1 MNSTTII
8 YVVHF
13 SVVAAT
19 AYFANASGLA
29 TWYFVVIIALPLLLS
44 LIPRFVSFS
53 FTLNARILFPLSVG
67 LLCVSFYHF
76 FPSLLAN
83 ESQAALSR
91 LGVSNDGTNLE
102 QDLFQVNDVFKD
114 AVSVLYAICAAFL
127 LWKGLSDFDE
137 LKKVVYEETS
147 EVRSITDFSTYFI
160 ASGDPDTNR
169 APVMKLR
176 YLLFRY
182 LRNMLRGSRIIA
194 SPENEA
200 ILEKMLLVV
209 GQLRAKDKNDDVALE
224 EIMKSVSQLSI
235 LRSNR
240 TVCIEKRMSPFIL
253 TLMLVMS
260 ITMVSSFF
268 GKATGEISIDYLYV
282 MLLPTFYAS
291 IFMTLLDLSKPFDG
305 YWSIKLEAISGVS
318 KRLQNLIPADAMS
331 ELDRN
336 CTEENGWDTA
346 LDVIIKPESK

>member
-1 MNSTTII
+1 MVI
-8 YVVHF
+8 
-13 SVVAAT
+13 AT
-19 AYFANASGLA
+19 AFFANASGLA
-29 TWYFVVIIALPLLLS
+29 TWYFVTLIALPLLLS
-44 LIPRFVSFS
+44 LIPRFVAFS
-53 FTLNARILFPLSVG
+53 FTLNARILFPISVG
-67 LLCVSFYHF
+67 LLCVSFYHY
-76 FPSLLAN
+76 FPSLLFD
-83 ESQAALSR
+83 ETQASLAR
-91 LGVSNDGTNLE
+91 LGVSNSNSSLE

-160 ASGDPDTNR
+160 ASGDPETNR

-182 LRNMLRGSRIIA
+182 LRNMLKGSRIIA
-194 SPENEA
+194 SSENES
-200 ILEKMLLVV
+200 ILEQMLLAV
-209 GQLRAKDKNDDVALE
+209 GKIKATDKNDDVALE
-224 EIMKSVSQLSI
+224 EIMKAVSHLSI

-253 TLMLVMS
+253 TLMFVMS
-260 ITMVSSFF
+260 VTMVSSFF
-268 GKATGEISIDYLYV
+268 GKATGEITIDYLYV

-318 KRLQNLIPADAMS
+318 QRLSKLIPAEQLVEFDNVFGQ
-331 ELDRN
+331 EHDWDRVSS
-336 CTEENGWDTA
+336 
-346 LDVIIKPESK
+346 VIVDEISG